1 MYFQKSANKYHAKS
15 SIYNGIYYHSQLE
28 AGYAQEL
35 DLRVKAK
42 DIKSWERQVKLD
54 LRVNDHHIANYY
66 LDFIVTHNDG
76 RREFVEVKGM
86 ETEAWRMKWAILEA
100 TFDRFKTGP
109 DDSLTVIK
117 QTNWGK
123 PSFMRRLSP
132 RR

>member
-1 MYFQKSANKYHAKS
+1 MQKAENVLQKEGLKAANESLVIREK
-15 SIYNGIYYHSQLE
+15 IGVPVNGI
-28 AGYAQEL
+28 
-35 DLRVKAK
+35 K
-42 DIKSWERQVKLD
+42 DS
-54 LRVNDHHIANYY
+54 IANYY
-66 LDFIVTHNDG
+66 LDFIITHNDG